1 MGNVK
6 IKKKAEIEAR
16 KLEQEKKKAEKEK
29 FKNKKL
35 TQNDINELVRMLA
48 KEHGLI

>member
-16 KLEQEKKKAEKEK
+16 KLEQEKKK
-29 FKNKKL
+29 
-35 TQNDINELVRMLA
+35 LVRMLA